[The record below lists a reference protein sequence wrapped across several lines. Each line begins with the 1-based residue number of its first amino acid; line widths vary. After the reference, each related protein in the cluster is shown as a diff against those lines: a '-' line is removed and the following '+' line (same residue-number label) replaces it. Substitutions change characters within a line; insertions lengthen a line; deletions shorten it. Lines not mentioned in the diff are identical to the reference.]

1 MMLDPIT
8 VGVIGTL
15 GVFLLLFLG
24 MPIAFCLMLVGFA
37 GISYL
42 SSIGAPPQVST
53 ALAPCT
59 ALVKRRG

>member
-1 MMLDPIT
+1 MMLDPVT

-15 GVFLLLFLG
+15 AVFLLLFLG

-42 SSIGAPPQVST
+42 SSVDAALPVVAST
-53 ALAPCT
+53 VWET
-59 ALVKRRG
+59 A